1 MNVRNRL
8 EHMLDAME
16 IDCTGLEKAPECK
29 RSEDEACF
37 KDDEGRIY
45 HVNGLELDIEEP
57 GQPHIGIYTDSQG
70 YQP

>member
-45 HVNGLELDIEEP
+45 HVNGLELDIDEP
-57 GQPHIGIYTDSQG
+57 EADHL
-70 YQP
+70 